1 MLTSAQSSALQSE
14 TSTILITPHHSSKCK
29 IMILIVDD
37 DNSVRVSLKLLLKR
51 NGYEVATAA
60 NPTEAISFVR
70 GSRPDL
76 VIMDMNY
83 SRTTSGEEGLT
94 LLKQIKVFHPDVP
107 VILITAWGNIPLAVE
122 GIRAGGFDFITK
134 PWDNYTLLER
144 IATAISLSSKDKS
157 ETSASFNRSGI
168 IGRDPKLLSVLN
180 TIERVA
186 STNAPV
192 LILGENGTGK
202 ELIAEALHKN
212 SLRRNGPMVKVNL
225 GGLSQ
230 SLFES
235 EMFGYK
241 KGAFTGAV
249 TDREGRFA
257 AAEKGTI
264 FLDEIGDLDINSQVK
279 LLRVL
284 QEHTYEPLGDTKTRR
299 ADVRVVCATN
309 ADLNDMLRKG
319 TFREDLYYRINLITV
334 TLPPLRE
341 RRDDIPILVDHILQK
356 VSKAAGRDM
365 PKVTNEALE
374 LLKQQLW
381 PGNIRQLANI
391 VERTMLVTA
400 DDILDVRDFQAQG
413 LLSKVEGASY
423 PGRLKSKEKI
433 EIENALVEA
442 GGNLTRTAALL
453 GITRQTLYR
462 RMAKYDIKCE

>member
-1 MLTSAQSSALQSE
+1 
-14 TSTILITPHHSSKCK
+14 
-29 IMILIVDD
+29 MILIVDD

-60 NPTEAISFVR
+60 TPTEAISFVR

-76 VIMDMNY
+76 VVMDMNY
-83 SRTTSGEEGLT
+83 TRTTTGEEGMI

-122 GIRAGGFDFITK
+122 GIRAGAFDFITK
-134 PWDNYTLLER
+134 PWDNYTLLGR
-144 IATAISLSSKDKS
+144 IETALSLTAKQTNEISSSFDR
-157 ETSASFNRSGI
+157 SAI
-168 IGRDPKLLSVLN
+168 IGRDPKLLSVLD

-202 ELIAEALHKN
+202 ELIAEAIHKN
-212 SLRRNGPMVKVNL
+212 SMRRNGPMIKVNL

-235 EMFGYK
+235 EMFGYR

-257 AAEKGTI
+257 AAENGTI

-284 QEHTYEPLGDTKTRR
+284 QEHTYEPLGDTRTRR

-309 ADLNDMLRKG
+309 ANLEEMLRNG

-341 RRDDIPILVDHILQK
+341 RSDDIPLLVDHLLRK
-356 VSKAAGRDM
+356 VSVAAGREM
-365 PKVTNEALE
+365 PQVTPEAME
-374 LLKQQLW
+374 LLKQQPW

-391 VERTMLVTA
+391 VERTLLVTPG
-400 DDILDVRDFQAQG
+400 DTLDARDFQAQG
-413 LLSKVEGASY
+413 LSNDNVHIKS
-423 PGRLKSKEKI
+423 PGRLKSAEKT
-433 EIENALVEA
+433 EIENALTEA
-442 GGNLTRTAALL
+442 GGNMTRAAALL

-462 RMAKYDIKCE
+462 RLAKYNIKFN

>member
-1 MLTSAQSSALQSE
+1 
-14 TSTILITPHHSSKCK
+14 
-29 IMILIVDD
+29 MILIVDD

-60 NPTEAISFVR
+60 TPAEAIAFVR
-70 GSRPDL
+70 GARPDL

-83 SRTTSGEEGLT
+83 SRTTSGEEGLI

-107 VILITAWGNIPLAVE
+107 IILITAWGNIPLAVE
-122 GIRAGGFDFITK
+122 GIRAGAFDFITK
-134 PWDNYTLLER
+134 PWDNYTLLGR
-144 IATAISLSSKDKS
+144 IATAISLSSKESTENSSSFDR
-157 ETSASFNRSGI
+157 SAI
-168 IGRDPKLLSVLN
+168 IGRDPKLLSVLD

-202 ELIAEALHKN
+202 ELIAEAIHKN
-212 SLRRNGPMVKVNL
+212 SMRRNGPMVKVNL

-284 QEHTYEPLGDTKTRR
+284 QEHTYEPLGDTRTRR

-341 RRDDIPILVDHILQK
+341 RPDDIPLLVDHLLRK
-356 VSKAAGRDM
+356 VSAEAGRDV
-365 PKVTNEALE
+365 PEVTPEAMD
-374 LLKQQLW
+374 LLKQQPW

-391 VERTMLVTA
+391 VERTLLVTPSSTLGA
-400 DDILDVRDFQAQG
+400 KDFQAQG
-413 LLSKVEGASY
+413 LSREYAGNDN
-423 PGRLKSKEKI
+423 PGRLKSIEKT
-433 EIENALVEA
+433 EIENALTDA
-442 GGNLTRTAALL
+442 GGNLTRAAALL

-462 RMAKYDIKCE
+462 RLAKHNIKYQ

>member
-1 MLTSAQSSALQSE
+1 
-14 TSTILITPHHSSKCK
+14 
-29 IMILIVDD
+29 MILIVDD

-51 NGYEVATAA
+51 NGYEVVAA
-60 NPTEAISFVR
+60 ASPAEAIAFVR
-70 GSRPDL
+70 SSRPDL

-83 SRTTSGEEGLT
+83 SRTTTGEEGLT

-122 GIRAGGFDFITK
+122 GIRAGAFDFITK
-134 PWDNYTLLER
+134 PWDNSSLLER
-144 IATAISLSSKDKS
+144 VATALTLTSKDS
-157 ETSASFNRSGI
+157 QDSSSSFDRSAI
-168 IGRDPKLLSVLN
+168 IGRDPKLLSVLD

-186 STNAPV
+186 ATNAPV

-202 ELIAEALHKN
+202 ELIAEAIHKN

-235 EMFGYK
+235 EMFGYR

-284 QEHTYEPLGDTKTRR
+284 QEHTYEPLGDTRTRR

-309 ADLNDMLRKG
+309 ANLTEMLKDG
-319 TFREDLYYRINLITV
+319 SFREDLYYRINLITV

-341 RRDDIPILVDHILQK
+341 RPDDIPLLVDHLLRK
-356 VSKAAGRDM
+356 VSATAGRDV
-365 PKVTNEALE
+365 PKVTPEAME
-374 LLKQQLW
+374 LLKLQPW

-391 VERTMLVTA
+391 VERTLLVTPG
-400 DDILDVRDFQAQG
+400 DTLDARDFQAQG
-413 LLSKVEGASY
+413 LSPEKTNNENSS
-423 PGRLKSKEKI
+423 RLKSAEKT
-433 EIENALVEA
+433 EIENALTEA
-442 GGNLTRTAALL
+442 GGNLSRAASLL

-462 RMAKYDIKCE
+462 RIAKYKIKA